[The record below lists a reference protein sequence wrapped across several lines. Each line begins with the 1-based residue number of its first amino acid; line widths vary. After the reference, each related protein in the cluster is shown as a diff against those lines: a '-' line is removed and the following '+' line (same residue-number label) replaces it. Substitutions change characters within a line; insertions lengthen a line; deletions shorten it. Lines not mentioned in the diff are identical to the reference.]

1 MKGGPWHCAEHPTT
15 VEYYMGL
22 CPRTEDLAARS
33 LIVPIGPRWS
43 LGDCKQVADAVLK
56 VAGHLLA

>member
-1 MKGGPWHCAEHPTT
+1 
-15 VEYYMGL
+15 
-22 CPRTEDLAARS
+22 LAARS